1 MFVLKF
7 LSLEFKACTCE
18 HVIHLITPNRKAV
31 LDQYAIYTS
40 QHNVSTVVQ
49 IHIACSMMCKALCRQ
64 QTVFFFQ
71 SKKIEKKKL
80 YIYIYIFRS
89 TF

>member
-49 IHIACSMMCKALCRQ
+49 IHIGCSMDVQGFVQAAN
-64 QTVFFFQ
+64 FFFFNL
-71 SKKIEKKKL
+71 KRLKKKL
-80 YIYIYIFRS
+80 YIYIFRS